1 MSVAN
6 EHFCS
11 LSTRMQALAG
21 SYVAMYKW
29 LRTIR
34 DWNPLPD

>member
-21 SYVAMYKW
+21 SYVAIDVQVA
-29 LRTIR
+29 TH
-34 DWNPLPD
+34 DP